1 LVIWL
6 LSTTVINRRDA
17 VYGLKLFSPIAAS
30 YSFRFLLL

>member
-1 LVIWL
+1 VMWL